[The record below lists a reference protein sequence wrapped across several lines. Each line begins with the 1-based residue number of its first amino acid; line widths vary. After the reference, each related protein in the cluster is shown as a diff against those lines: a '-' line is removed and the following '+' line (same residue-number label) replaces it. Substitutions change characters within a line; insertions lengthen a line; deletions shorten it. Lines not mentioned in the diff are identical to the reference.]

1 MAAFEYVAL
10 NAKGRQQKGLIEGD
24 TARGVREQ
32 LRARGLIP
40 VSLREVADRRSGSA
54 GGGLSFGRGNS
65 GLSSTELCLFT
76 RQLATLLRSG
86 MPLDESLT
94 AVSQQSEGRRVTRVA
109 MGVRAKVVEGSTLAS
124 GLGEFP
130 AAFPALFRATVE
142 AGEQSGKLDAVL
154 ERLADY
160 VERRQAMQQKMLQA
174 AIYPAILTVVAIGV
188 IIALLTY
195 VVPQVVGVFDS
206 IDQELPGLTLGLIA
220 ISDFLRD
227 YGIIMAM
234 ILAVLGVGFAF
245 GMRRQPFKRRV
256 HTYQLRLPLIGR
268 LTRGANTGRFMRT
281 LGILSQS
288 GVPILDAMR
297 IGSQVVSNLP
307 MRDAIETAAKRVR
320 EGGSVY
326 KALSESKLF
335 PPITLHLIG
344 SGEQSGK
351 LDEMLER
358 AAENQEREVETLV
371 SALMSIFEPV
381 LIVVM
386 GVVVMLIVL
395 AILLPIFEL
404 NQLVQ

>member
-1 MAAFEYVAL
+1 
-10 NAKGRQQKGLIEGD
+10 
-24 TARGVREQ
+24 
-32 LRARGLIP
+32 
-40 VSLREVADRRSGSA
+40 
-54 GGGLSFGRGNS
+54 
-65 GLSSTELCLFT
+65 
-76 RQLATLLRSG
+76 
-86 MPLDESLT
+86 
-94 AVSQQSEGRRVTRVA
+94 
-109 MGVRAKVVEGSTLAS
+109 
-124 GLGEFP
+124 
-130 AAFPALFRATVE
+130 
-142 AGEQSGKLDAVL
+142 
-154 ERLADY
+154 
-160 VERRQAMQQKMLQA
+160 
-174 AIYPAILTVVAIGV
+174 
-188 IIALLTY
+188 
-195 VVPQVVGVFDS
+195 
-206 IDQELPGLTLGLIA
+206 
-220 ISDFLRD
+220 
-227 YGIIMAM
+227 
-234 ILAVLGVGFAF
+234 
-245 GMRRQPFKRRV
+245 
-256 HTYQLRLPLIGR
+256 
-268 LTRGANTGRFMRT
+268 MRT

-386 GVVVMLIVL
+386 GVIVMLIVL